1 MNKCVSH
8 FQKYG
13 FVYTIHMH
21 AHILSIDD
29 NLSKI
34 SPSRGPHLSPFIS
47 LPSIYSYIQP
57 LSTTYQVS
65 SANILYEEYQTLP
78 LSREQVKW
86 NRGCEQDYGI
96 I

>member
-1 MNKCVSH
+1 
-8 FQKYG
+8 
-13 FVYTIHMH
+13 MH

-57 LSTTYQVS
+57 LSTTYQVPS
-65 SANILYEEYQTLP
+65 MRKA
-78 LSREQVKW
+78 LSGFMKIQAYDPCPQV
-86 NRGCEQDYGI
+86 
-96 I
+96 